1 MKKLQFFFIALF
13 SLSGISAQ
21 IDRSIQ
27 PKSAPAPLIQ
37 LDEPHSFILK
47 NGLTILVVENHK
59 LPKVS
64 ISLSI
69 DNPPIFEGKLTG
81 ANSLLGSMLD
91 KGSLNIEKNTFE
103 EEVDF
108 MGATLSFGSSGAFAS
123 SLSRYFPRVL
133 ELMADAALNPNFLDE
148 EFEKEKEKLIE
159 LIRSSDKDVQ
169 AAARRVGNLI
179 TFGEKHPY
187 GEFTSIESV
196 SKLNISDVKKYY
208 ASNYNP
214 ENAYLVVVGDIDFKT
229 VKKQVSA
236 LFKNWKGK
244 APTAYQFDAA
254 KNSSALDIHFIEMN
268 NASQSEVSVI
278 FTNEINKKH
287 PDYFSMLLINSILG
301 GGSQGRL
308 FQNLREDKAFTYGSY
323 SRFQSNK
330 YSRAKLSA
338 FASVRSSVTDSA
350 VVELVRELEKIR
362 TEKVTLKELNAAK
375 AKYLGTY
382 VLAIE
387 KPETIARYA
396 MSIQSENL
404 PADFYK
410 TFLQKI
416 NKVTVSDILR
426 TAEKHIK
433 LDNARVFV
441 TGKGSDVLKNLE
453 NVAPFGE
460 KLKVSYY
467 NKYGNPIKRPDYLE

>member
-1 MKKLQFFFIALF
+1 M
-13 SLSGISAQ
+13 
-21 IDRSIQ
+21 
-27 PKSAPAPLIQ
+27 
-37 LDEPHSFILK
+37 E
-47 NGLTILVVENHK
+47 
-59 LPKVS
+59 
-64 ISLSI
+64 
-69 DNPPIFEGKLTG
+69 
-81 ANSLLGSMLD
+81 
-91 KGSLNIEKNTFE
+91 
-103 EEVDF
+103 
-108 MGATLSFGSSGAFAS
+108 
-123 SLSRYFPRVL
+123 
-133 ELMADAALNPNFLDE
+133 
-148 EFEKEKEKLIE
+148 
-159 LIRSSDKDVQ
+159 
-169 AAARRVGNLI
+169 
-179 TFGEKHPY
+179 
-187 GEFTSIESV
+187 
-196 SKLNISDVKKYY
+196 
-208 ASNYNP
+208 
-214 ENAYLVVVGDIDFKT
+214 
-229 VKKQVSA
+229 
-236 LFKNWKGK
+236 
-244 APTAYQFDAA
+244 
-254 KNSSALDIHFIEMN
+254 

-362 TEKVTLKELNAAK
+362 TEKVTLKELNDAK

-441 TGKGSDVLKNLE
+441 TGKGSDILKNLE

-467 NKYGNPIKRPDYLE
+467 DKYGTTIERPDY